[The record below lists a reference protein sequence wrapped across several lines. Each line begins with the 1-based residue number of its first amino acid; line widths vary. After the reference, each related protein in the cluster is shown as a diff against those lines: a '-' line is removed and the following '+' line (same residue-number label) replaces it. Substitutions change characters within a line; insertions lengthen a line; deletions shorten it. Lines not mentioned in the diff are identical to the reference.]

1 MKVSLPKGTKDI
13 LSEEMRKYRYIENV
27 FSEVCQ
33 NYGYGEINTPVFEYT
48 ELFQRGVGE
57 TTDVVQK
64 EMYTFNDKG
73 NRSLTLRP
81 EGTAGVVRSY
91 ILNGM
96 NSLPQPI
103 KLFYMG
109 KMYRYEN
116 VQKGRY
122 REFTQIGVEA
132 IGSLIPE
139 IDVETISLLNT
150 FFNKLNINDLQIRIN
165 SIGCKECRPKY
176 NEILKDYY
184 RNYLD
189 DLCDD
194 CKIRFEKNPLRL
206 IDCKQHQCMA
216 ISKNAP
222 YLLDNLCD
230 ECTDDF
236 NKVKEGLDNLGIRY
250 IVDKTIVRGLDYY
263 TKTVFEFISE
273 NVGTQAT
280 ICGGGRYDQLVEMLG
295 GKPTPGIGF
304 AMGVERLMME
314 IEARGVMLIEP
325 KFPVLSMVTLGE
337 AAYKFSS
344 RIIDELRKEDI
355 FVDIDV
361 MGRGLKAQMKYA
373 DKMKSKYVI
382 VLGDEEIKTNK
393 CRIKIME
400 SGQEKEISV
409 DSIVNRIK
417 ENKI

>member
-13 LSEEMRKYRYIENV
+13 LSEEMRKYRFIEKV

-64 EMYTFNDKG
+64 EMYTFLDKG

-81 EGTAGVVRSY
+81 EGTAGVVRSF
-91 ILNGM
+91 INNGM
-96 NSLPQPI
+96 SSLAPPI

-116 VQKGRY
+116 VQKGRF
-122 REFTQIGVEA
+122 REFTQIGIEA
-132 IGSLIPE
+132 IGSYLPE
-139 IDVETISLLNT
+139 IDVEVISLLDT
-150 FFNKLNINDLQIRIN
+150 FFKKIGIDDLMLRIN
-165 SIGCKECRPKY
+165 SIGCRECRPKY
-176 NEILKDYY
+176 NEILKNYY
-184 RNYLD
+184 KDYLD
-189 DLCDD
+189 GLCDD
-194 CKIRFEKNPLRL
+194 CKVRYEKNPLRL
-206 IDCKQHQCMA
+206 IDCKQNQCMA
-216 ISKNAP
+216 VSRNAP

-230 ECTDDF
+230 ECVGDF
-236 NKVKEGLDNLGIRY
+236 DKVKKGLDNLGINY
-250 IVDKTIVRGLDYY
+250 TVDKTIVRGLDYY
-263 TKTVFEFISE
+263 TKTVFEFVSE

-314 IEARGVMLIEP
+314 IEAREIQLIQP
-325 KFPVLSMVTLGE
+325 FSPILSIVTLGE
-337 AAYKFSS
+337 TAYLFGCKMVN
-344 RIIDELRKEDI
+344 ELRKEDI
-355 FVDIDV
+355 YADIDV
-361 MGRGLKAQMKYA
+361 MGRSIKAQMKYA

-382 VLGDEEIKTNK
+382 VLGDDEIKTNK
-393 CRIKIME
+393 CKIKIME
-400 SGQEKEISV
+400 TGQEKEVSV
-409 DSIVNRIK
+409 DSIINRIK